1 MKATW
6 DKLEKNWMQFE
17 VEVDADQFTKAIDA
31 AFRQLNQR
39 VTIPG
44 FRKGKAPR
52 AIFER
57 NYGKESLVQEA
68 VEHLLPQAY
77 GQALEEGGVE
87 PIDQPQVELVQAEE
101 GKPFV
106 FKGKVEVTPEVKL
119 GKLSDFGIEK
129 PSGEVS
135 QEQIDQQVNQ
145 LRDRMATLVADES
158 GEVAQGSFAIIDF
171 EGFVDDV
178 AFEGGKG
185 ENYTLEIGSGSFI
198 PGFEEQLIGAKVGES
213 RDVKVTFPEQY
224 HAEQLAGKEA
234 LFKVTVREVKKKEL
248 PELNDEFAKEVSR
261 FETLAE
267 LKADIEKRLS
277 ESAKAN
283 ADREFQNK
291 VLEAVAG
298 EAEVELP
305 HVLVHRR
312 VHDMMREFE
321 QNLAAQGYSI
331 DLWAQATGKT
341 PDDLHHE
348 LEEPAKKSVKND
360 LVLGAVAK
368 QVGISTSEADVEAEF
383 DRMLAQYKGQEKEI
397 NQLRKNANYRDRVR
411 ESLLVQKTVDHL
423 IGLNTAPQG

>member
-17 VEVDADQFTKAIDA
+17 VEVEADQFAKAIDA

-39 VTIPG
+39 VTVPG

-52 AIFER
+52 ALFER
-57 NYGKESLVQEA
+57 NYGKESIVQEA

-77 GQALEEGGVE
+77 GAALEQGNIE
-87 PIDQPQVELVQAEE
+87 PIDQPQIELVQAEE
-101 GKPFV
+101 GKSFI
-106 FKGKVEVTPEVKL
+106 FKGKVEVSPEVKL
-119 GKLSDFGIEK
+119 GKLAGFGLEQ
-129 PSGEVS
+129 PSTDVTE
-135 QEQIDQQVNQ
+135 EQIEQQLNQ

-171 EGFVDDV
+171 EGFVDEV

-198 PGFEEQLIGAKVGES
+198 PGFEEQLVGAKVGES

-224 HAEQLAGKEA
+224 HAEHLAGKEA
-234 LFKVTVREVKKKEL
+234 LFKVTVKEVKKKEY

-267 LKADIEKRLS
+267 LRADIEKRLAD
-277 ESAKAN
+277 SAKAN
-283 ADREFQNK
+283 AQKEFQNK
-291 VLEAVAG
+291 VLDAVAA
-298 EAEVELP
+298 EAEVEVP

-312 VHDMMREFE
+312 VHDMLHEFE
-321 QNLAAQGYSI
+321 QNLASQGYSME
-331 DLWAQATGKT
+331 LWQQATGKT
-341 PDDLHHE
+341 HDDLHHE
-348 LEEPAKKSVKND
+348 LEEPAVKSVKND

-368 QVGISTSEADVEAEF
+368 QESISVAESDVEAEF
-383 DRMLAQYKGQEKEI
+383 DRMLALYKGQEKEI
-397 NQLRKNANYRDRVR
+397 NKLRKNANYRDRVR
-411 ESLLVQKTVDHL
+411 DSLLVQKTVNHL
-423 IGLNTAPQG
+423 VSLNTAPQG